1 MLSKRKGGAVS
12 DKSIVEGGTLFSPRY
27 LKLERP
33 SQLEMFSR
41 VICLA
46 LGNKAEEIKKSQMLF
61 LSSAGQFSVPQSG
74 IYFVGILQMKDRKAR
89 DQSHSCSGL
98 DMTKPDSAS
107 SNRFSVLS

>member
-46 LGNKAEEIKKSQMLF
+46 LGNKAEEIKNHKCFSYPQLVNF
-61 LSSAGQFSVPQSG
+61 LSHSLV
-74 IYFVGILQMKDRKAR
+74 YIL
-89 DQSHSCSGL
+89 
-98 DMTKPDSAS
+98 
-107 SNRFSVLS
+107 